1 MSQSL
6 LDSIE
11 KFVQVPEEEKGLILS
26 FLKEKVYPK
35 HTMLLRSGE
44 VAHHVYFVLEGIL
57 HQYYLDELGNERSC
71 HFALEN
77 NFVTD
82 LESFSQQ
89 TRSASSIQ
97 ALTTVRCFTI
107 SCTAIV
113 ELMKLSTAFSEFL
126 RLLMENV
133 AFESIKRTKSFL
145 SSSPEQRY
153 ETLLQER
160 PEIVMRVPQKYIAQY
175 LGIAPESLSR
185 IKKRSQLAAKS

>member
-1 MSQSL
+1 MPQSL
-6 LDSIE
+6 LDNIA

-26 FLKEKVYPK
+26 FFNEKIYSK

-44 VAHHVYFVLEGIL
+44 MAHHVYFVLEGIL
-57 HQYYLDELGNERSC
+57 HQYYLDELGNERTC
-71 HFALEN
+71 NFALED

-97 ALTTVRCFTI
+97 ALTNVRCLSI
-107 SCTAIV
+107 SCTAVV
-113 ELMKLSTAFSEFL
+113 ELMKRSGAFSEFL
-126 RLLMENV
+126 RFLMEDV

-153 ETLLQER
+153 ESLLQER
-160 PEIVMRVPQKYIAQY
+160 PEIVMRIPQKYIAQY

-185 IKKRSQLAAKS
+185 IKRRSLLAAKS